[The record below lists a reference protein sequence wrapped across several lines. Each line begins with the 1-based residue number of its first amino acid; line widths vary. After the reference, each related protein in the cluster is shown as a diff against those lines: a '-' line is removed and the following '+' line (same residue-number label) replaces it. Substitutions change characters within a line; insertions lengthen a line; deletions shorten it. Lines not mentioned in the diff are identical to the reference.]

1 MYQLGLCSIA
11 FRHLSI
17 EQIIDAAK
25 SAGLTFIEWGSDVHA
40 PKDDLE
46 NIDRV
51 RQLTE
56 AAGLRCS
63 SYGTYF
69 RIDRDPVEDI
79 YGYIEAAKRLG
90 VDTIR
95 IWCPGNPAVLTQEEL
110 LQRYSTCRKLARI
123 AEDQGVT
130 LCAECHSANLTD
142 NGRSSADFIRWV
154 NSPAFRMYWQPNEN
168 FTSEENIAFAAAV
181 TDYVVNV
188 HVFYWQGRT
197 RLTLSQAQAAW
208 TEYVRILG
216 KDRIF
221 LLEHMPDDDETLLPR
236 EADTLRSILTNA

>member
-11 FRHLSI
+11 FRHLSV

-51 RQLTE
+51 RYLTE

-63 SYGTYF
+63 SYGAYF

-90 VDTIR
+90 VDVVR
-95 IWCPGNPAVLTQEEL
+95 IWCPGDPAVLAQEEL
-110 LQRYSTCRKLARI
+110 QKRYSICRELARI

-142 NGRSSADFIRWV
+142 NARSSLEFMQAVD
-154 NSPAFRMYWQPNEN
+154 SPAFRMYWQPNEN
-168 FTSEENIAFAAAV
+168 SLPEENLSFAAAV
-181 TDYVVNV
+181 APYVTNV

-197 RLTLSQAQAAW
+197 RLPLADAQEAW
-208 TEYVRILG
+208 VSYIRALG

-221 LLEHMPDDDETLLPR
+221 LLEHMPEDDEKLLSR